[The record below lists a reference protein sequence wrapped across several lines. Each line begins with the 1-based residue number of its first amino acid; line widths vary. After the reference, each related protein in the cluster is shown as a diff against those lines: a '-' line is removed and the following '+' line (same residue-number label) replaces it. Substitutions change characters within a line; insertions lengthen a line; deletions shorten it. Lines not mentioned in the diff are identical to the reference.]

1 MIKDNSTFK
10 TMLSKF
16 IQQLRKKNNL
26 TQEFLASKIGVSRP
40 TYMQIEQG
48 KRDLTV
54 TEAKKLAAIFSIP
67 IEDFLESK
75 DSSIV
80 AKIEKDEN
88 KLKPHKQEIRI
99 NIPQKNLKKFKE
111 VFLYLL
117 AKIGN
122 KPNIG
127 ESVLNK
133 LFYFIDFDYYEKYE
147 EQLIGAT
154 YIKNHYGPTPC
165 EFKKIVEG
173 MKKDKEIEEIKSK
186 YFKFDQ
192 KKYLPLRK
200 PNLDILS
207 AREVG
212 LIDDVLNRLSDKSA
226 SEIRDYSHEDIPFK
240 VHKDGEKIDY
250 ETVFYR
256 DEKYSVRSYDD
267 KL

>member
-1 MIKDNSTFK
+1 
-10 TMLSKF
+10 MLSEF
-16 IQQLRKKNNL
+16 IQQLRKKHNL
-26 TQEFLASKIGVSRP
+26 TQEFLASELGVSRP
-40 TYMQIEQG
+40 TYVQIEQG
-48 KRDLTV
+48 GRELTIS
-54 TEAKKLAAIFSIP
+54 EAKKLAAVFGIP
-67 IEDFLESK
+67 VNDFLENK
-75 DSSIV
+75 DSSIIMR
-80 AKIEKDEN
+80 IEKKEN
-88 KLKPHKQEIRI
+88 KSESSKQEIRI

-111 VFLYLL
+111 VFLYVL
-117 AKIGN
+117 AKVGN
-122 KPNIG
+122 KPNVG
-127 ESVLNK
+127 EGVLNK

-147 EQLIGAT
+147 EQLVGAT

-165 EFKKIVEG
+165 EFKKVVDE
-173 MKKDKEIEEIKSK
+173 MVKNKEIEEIKSK

-192 KKYLPLRK
+192 KKYLPLRGAD
-200 PNLDILS
+200 LDVLS

-226 SEIRDYSHEDIPFK
+226 TEIRDYSHEDIPFK